1 MKMVVSL
8 GVLFVSA
15 ALQVTL
21 IDSLKVFN
29 VKPDLLLMLA
39 ITASFCFDFKEAIFL
54 SIVASLL
61 KDALGT
67 GGFGLNAPLFCLWSL
82 LLSIV
87 NRQIS
92 FDNEIFRAVI
102 IGVVTL
108 LHNLLLGVAHVYAGR
123 IVPPGI
129 FLRIILLEP
138 LFTTLV
144 FLWLSKFLKNQKV
157 FRIQLF
163 PHE

>member
-1 MKMVVSL
+1 MKKVVFL
-8 GVLFVSA
+8 GVIFVSA
-15 ALQVTL
+15 ALQITW
-21 IDSLKVFN
+21 IDSFKVFT

-39 ITASFCFDFKEAIFL
+39 VTASLCFNFKEAIFL
-54 SIVASLL
+54 CIFAGLL
-61 KDALGT
+61 KDALGA
-67 GGFGLNAPLFCLWSL
+67 GGFGLNTLLFCLWSF
-82 LLSIV
+82 LLSLL

-102 IGVVTL
+102 IGVVAL
-108 LHNLLLGVAHVYAGR
+108 LHNILLGLIPVYTGR

-144 FLWLSKFLKNQKV
+144 FLWLSKALRDQKV